1 MIRRLFRQMMI
12 TQVISSMTVTLCMLI
27 DSIVIGRF
35 LGVKAMAAYGFTQ
48 PVLLAFAAPGAM
60 ISAGIQVVCGN
71 TLGSGDRDNTDSCFT
86 VSVAVTSLISILGLA
101 FVLMF
106 SGPICTLLGAGKPVA
121 SNEVYYL
128 TKDYLQGF
136 IIGVPAFLI
145 AQIMVPYLQMGG
157 RRMRLVTAVL
167 VMTVLDIAF
176 DLINV
181 LLIHGGI
188 FGMGL
193 ASSLSYYAAVIVGL
207 GYFMSKDCIFRL
219 RRNRWSFAM
228 LRKILGGGVP
238 TVINQLSLVLLVLLI
253 NNLLKINGGD
263 EAVAAYSVISTISN
277 LCYAFCNG
285 NSSVALMM
293 ASIFNAD
300 EDRTSLYD
308 LVDVMRRSAVI
319 VLAAV
324 TVFIIVLARP
334 IVALFLSNE
343 PGTAVIA
350 ASGLQL
356 FALCLIPCALNTT
369 FKFYYQ
375 GIGRVRLMELIC
387 ILQNF
392 AFPALAAVLLST
404 VLKTTGIWLCFLC
417 GEGAALLFICIYV
430 WVCNRRV
437 SLSVKDFAMIPAS
450 FGVDPENCLEC
461 KVNSIEEAV
470 EASKKA
476 IDFYLAHGVNR
487 KTSNLIGLC
496 IEEMTCNIVTY
507 GFPEEN
513 ASNNTIDVRL
523 LIRDDKKI
531 ISIRDNCIGF
541 DPIHYHELHRGDDP
555 GAHIGIRVVVALAKE
570 AVYVNTFGLNNLMLQ
585 L

>member
-1 MIRRLFRQMMI
+1 MIRKLFRQMMI

-35 LGVKAMAAYGFTQ
+35 LGVEAMAAYGYTQ

-71 TLGSGDRDNTDSCFT
+71 TLGSGNRDDTDSCFT
-86 VSVAVTSLISILGLA
+86 VSVALTSLISLLGLVT
-101 FVLMF
+101 VLLF
-106 SGPICTLLGAGKPVA
+106 SGPICTLLGAGRPGAGNPV
-121 SNEVYYL
+121 YFL
-128 TKDYLQGF
+128 TKDYLTGF
-136 IIGVPAFLI
+136 IIGVPAFLA
-145 AQIMVPYLQMGG
+145 AQIMVPYLQMSG
-157 RRMRLVTAVL
+157 RRTRLVTAVI

-176 DLINV
+176 DIINV

-207 GYFMSKDCIFRL
+207 GYFLGKDCIFRIRLKGL
-219 RRNRWSFAM
+219 RRAM
-228 LRKILGGGVP
+228 LYRIMSGGVP

-253 NNLLKINGGD
+253 NNLLKATGGYI
-263 EAVAAYSVISTISN
+263 AVAAYSVISTISN

-293 ASIFNAD
+293 ASMFSTD

-308 LVDVMRRSAVI
+308 LVDIMRRSAIV

-324 TVFIIVLARP
+324 TVFVIVCARP
-334 IVALFLSNE
+334 IVELFLANE
-343 PGTAVIA
+343 PDTVVLAT
-350 ASGLQL
+350 SGLRL
-356 FALCLIPCALNTT
+356 FALCLVPCALNTT

-375 GIGRVRLMELIC
+375 GIGRVRLMETIC
-387 ILQNF
+387 VLQNF
-392 AFPALAAVLLST
+392 AFPALAAVLLSGI
-404 VLKTTGIWLCFLC
+404 LQTTGVWLCFLC

-430 WVCNRRV
+430 WMNNRRL
-437 SLSVKDFAMIPAS
+437 SLSVEDFAMIPAS
-450 FGVDPENCLEC
+450 FGVAPENCLEC
-461 KVNSIEEAV
+461 KVNSIDDAV
-470 EASKKA
+470 EASKQA
-476 IDFYLAHGVNR
+476 IDFYLAHGVDAN
-487 KTSNLIGLC
+487 TSNLIGLC

-507 GFPEEN
+507 GFPEEKS
-513 ASNNTIDVRL
+513 SNNTIDVRL
-523 LIRDDKKI
+523 IIRDDKKI

-541 DPIHYHELHRGDDP
+541 DPIHYHELHRDDDP
-555 GAHIGIRVVVALAKE
+555 IAHIGIRVVVALAKE
-570 AVYVNTFGLNNLMLQ
+570 AVYVNTFGLNNLMLN